1 MTRAQA
7 RRRLA
12 LQRATAASET
22 AAPAAW
28 QERQAPTT
36 AVEVRL
42 GQRLERQGDGRL
54 ALVTLS
60 QVRTRRRRVDAR
72 LWDGLSHE
80 EQAAAECIWQAF
92 AVLARGMGLASCALP
107 RERVDG
113 TPADGEGARR
123 LVDLY
128 FRWARRC
135 TAEGSST
142 PPSWTCWA
150 MATAAPRPTAS
161 VAAARATPAP
171 SSTPAWPSTAACAAG
186 RFGGGEGRME
196 AFKLLEIRHPHA
208 EARAAGEPRSVLA
221 RVVEPRLMPM
231 AQPAPRCFEGQ
242 LPRPAST

>member
-12 LQRATAASET
+12 LQRATAESAAST
-22 AAPAAW
+22 PAPW

-54 ALVTLS
+54 AVVTLGR
-60 QVRTRRRRVDAR
+60 VTARRRRVDAR
-72 LWDGLSHE
+72 LWDGLSSE

-92 AVLARGMGLASCALP
+92 AVIARGMGLASCALP

-113 TPADGEGARR
+113 TPAGGDGAHR

-135 TAEGSST
+135 TAEGVEH
-142 PPSWTCWA
+142 
-150 MATAAPRPTAS
+150 ATVMDVLGYGYSCAETDRKRRRRKGH
-161 VAAARATPAP
+161 ARAQLDAGL
-171 SSTPAWPSTAACAAG
+171 ALYCRLRGWPQG
-186 RFGGGEGRME
+186 R
-196 AFKLLEIRHPHA
+196 
-208 EARAAGEPRSVLA
+208 S
-221 RVVEPRLMPM
+221 
-231 AQPAPRCFEGQ
+231 
-242 LPRPAST
+242 